1 MICRVAKVNESP
13 PIRTG
18 MERESSPL
26 FPNGVNVEIVLVPNI
41 YAIDKTRK
49 NIPTP
54 SSFFESLFIAV
65 FLLFYTH

>member
-1 MICRVAKVNESP
+1 
-13 PIRTG
+13 